1 MLGMMRTSERAAE
14 PAGSG
19 GLEAL
24 YVAHALAALRLA
36 YYLSGDREQAR
47 DLVQDA
53 FVRVA
58 GRFAYLRNPDVFET
72 YLRRTIVNLHTS
84 RLRRLRLERA
94 FLAREARRSEP
105 GRTDPDPADRDEV
118 WSAVLELPIRQR
130 SAIVLRF
137 YEDLSERESANIVGC
152 SVRALNQLVAR
163 ATMTLRQRLGKDEG

>member
-24 YVAHALAALRLA
+24 YVAHAPAALRLA

-84 RLRRLRLERA
+84 RLRGSGSSAPSWPGRRGGASRA
-94 FLAREARRSEP
+94 APIPTLPIATRSGAPSLSFRPASARRSSCAST
-105 GRTDPDPADRDEV
+105 RT
-118 WSAVLELPIRQR
+118 
-130 SAIVLRF
+130 
-137 YEDLSERESANIVGC
+137 
-152 SVRALNQLVAR
+152 
-163 ATMTLRQRLGKDEG
+163 